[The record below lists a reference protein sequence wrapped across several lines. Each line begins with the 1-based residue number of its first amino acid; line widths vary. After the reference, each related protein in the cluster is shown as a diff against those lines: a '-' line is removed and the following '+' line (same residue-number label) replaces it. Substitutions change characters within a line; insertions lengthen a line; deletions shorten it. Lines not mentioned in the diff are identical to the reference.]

1 MINKHDARLEVFEK
15 RKAISLDTVKILSK
29 KIFENALNLNV
40 LKNHKTLLLY
50 SAFRNETDTELFFKY
65 ALNNN
70 IPVAFPKVIG
80 ENMEFYIIN
89 SLCDLKKG
97 YMGILE
103 PVEGLPV
110 FNSDEGVII
119 VPGVAFD
126 RHKCRCGYGKGFFD
140 KYLSKHDN
148 LIKIGICF
156 EFQLYNKLKN
166 NEHDIPM
173 DYIITENTII

>member
-1 MINKHDARLEVFEK
+1 MINKQDARFEVFEK
-15 RKAISLDTVKILSK
+15 RKAISPDSVKKLSE
-29 KIFENALNLNV
+29 KIFDRAIGLPE
-40 LKNHKTLLLY
+40 LKNAESLLLY
-50 SAFRNETDTELFFKY
+50 SAFRNEADTELFFKY
-65 ALNNN
+65 ALDNN
-70 IPVAFPKVIG
+70 IPVAYPKVIG
-80 ENMEFYIIN
+80 ENMEFYRIN
-89 SLCDLKKG
+89 SHLDLKKG

-110 FNSDEGVII
+110 FDLDKGVII

-126 RHKCRCGYGKGFFD
+126 RHKSRCGYGKGFFD
-140 KYLSKHDN
+140 KYLSKHEH
-148 LIKIGICF
+148 LVKIGICF